1 MRTILVPTDL
11 SGVANNAL
19 EYAAKIALTING
31 KLLIAN
37 FKLANDVELVTEP
50 QNCRYIRTTTEIL
63 RDISES
69 TQKTF
74 SVPCSFIEKSTKQ
87 NLQKAIGKLSA
98 DTDLIVMGTNGTD
111 DIYQYFFGT
120 NTYQVIKKTECPV
133 FVIPEAVSYKPIK
146 KIVFAWDYT
155 RDNKA
160 AFLQMN
166 SLLKGCP
173 YEIVFLH
180 ISHQKTIISDDVF
193 DALKEEVCSSFSENE
208 NIQFNRIFSEE
219 TENFSDKLH
228 EFMENSNADLLAV
241 TYYDRGIIPNLFHG
255 NITRKLTEAATYPL
269 LVLHI

>member
-11 SGVANNAL
+11 SDAANNAL
-19 EYAAKIALTING
+19 EYAAKIALAING

-37 FKLANDVELVTEP
+37 IKLATDAEVTAEP
-50 QNCRYIRTTTEIL
+50 LNCRYIRTTTDIL

-74 SVPCSFIEKSTKQ
+74 SVPCNFVEKSTKQ
-87 NLQKAIGKLSA
+87 NLQKAIAKLSA
-98 DTDLIVMGTNGTD
+98 ETDLIVMGTNGTD
-111 DIYQYFFGT
+111 DTYQYFFGT
-120 NTYQVIKKTECPV
+120 NTYQVIKKTKCPV
-133 FVIPEAVSYKPIK
+133 FVIPEAVSYKSIQ

-166 SLLKGCP
+166 NLLEGFS
-173 YEIVFLH
+173 YDIIFLH

-193 DALKEEVCSSFSENE
+193 DALKEEVCSSLNDVG
-208 NIQFNRIFSEE
+208 NIQFKRIFSEE
-219 TENFSDKLH
+219 PENFSDKLH
-228 EFMENSNADLLAV
+228 EFMEDSNADLLAI

-255 NITRKLTEAATYPL
+255 NITRKLTEAVTYPL
-269 LVLHI
+269 LVLHE